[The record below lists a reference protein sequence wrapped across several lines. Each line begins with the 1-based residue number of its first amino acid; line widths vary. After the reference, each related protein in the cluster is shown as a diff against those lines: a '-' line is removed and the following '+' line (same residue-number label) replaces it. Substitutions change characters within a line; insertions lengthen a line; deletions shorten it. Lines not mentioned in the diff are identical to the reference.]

1 MAEVGTVRQQ
11 SRYAEAM
18 SQERNTPE
26 QNAAPRAHRKGTEVC
41 HTEGNTAAEQAHARN
56 TADEQA
62 VAQNNA
68 AGTVAVGKSSAERQ
82 AAVGKSSAERQ
93 AAVGKSSAERQAA
106 VGKPSAGQEGQEAE
120 VAVVLEETS
129 DGIRSIT
136 INRPEAY
143 NSLNYELRAQLMD
156 AFVGTAR
163 DAAQG
168 HVRVVVLKASG
179 KAFCAGQDLKEQ
191 LADMQSGT
199 AIGKVVN
206 DYNPMAAA
214 LLSIPVPVIASIQ
227 GPAAG
232 AGWGLAM
239 ACDFRIMSTAGSF
252 KGAFSDV
259 GLTADTGLSATLVH
273 AVGRARALEI
283 LLLDEKISAE
293 EAKKLGLITD
303 MVLPAEL
310 EIATQKLAQRL
321 AAGPTASYIQ
331 TKKLV
336 KDVATVI
343 SAASDEGMAQDGL
356 GLTNDHLEA
365 IQAFLDKRAPRFQG
379 N

>member
-1 MAEVGTVRQQ
+1 
-11 SRYAEAM
+11 M
-18 SQERNTPE
+18 SQECNTPE
-26 QNAAPRAHRKGTEVC
+26 QNAAPQALRNGIEVC
-41 HTEGNTAAEQAHARN
+41 HTEGNTAAGQAHARNTAAGQAHARN

-62 VAQNNA
+62 VAENTA
-68 AGTVAVGKSSAERQ
+68 AGA
-82 AAVGKSSAERQ
+82 
-93 AAVGKSSAERQAA
+93 AA

-156 AFVGTAR
+156 AFVGAAR
-163 DAAQG
+163 DAAHG
-168 HVRVVVLKASG
+168 HVRVVVLKASD

-199 AIGKVVN
+199 AIGKVVK

-273 AVGRARALEI
+273 SVGRARALEI
-283 LLLDEKISAE
+283 LLLDEKIPAE

-310 EIATQKLAQRL
+310 ETATQKLAQRL

-356 GLTNDHLEA
+356 GLTSDHLEA

-379 N
+379 K